1 MRKTRKTAAVVAL
14 YTFLMLGSVSVVRA
28 DQPVTREQISSEQTE
43 TKTDSSAQTTES
55 EATTET
61 TTQTTQAK
69 PTTEATTHTHTAAT
83 THTTAAATHTKK
95 HTAATHTKKQKTKSD
110 QDKKKDKKDKK
121 NKKKDKKSIIP
132 KVYNDHS
139 LEMKDKKETIQGFIY
154 FNQADAAWN
163 DNGYQIKSSGCGLSA
178 MAVCISSLTN
188 KWVTP
193 VDTTVWAYKNG
204 YYSSAGASHEMVPAL
219 AQQPEF
225 LKKCP
230 EIEITTPKRK
240 FLYKIFSVEQAS
252 SQSPAFEYGY
262 KLSSPAYR
270 RQLSILKNNSMYDT
284 GVEPDERERMVTLIT
299 CNSRLDK
306 EIRMAVHGIC
316 HECYGI
322 EKAGPK

>member
-1 MRKTRKTAAVVAL
+1 MDKDNYKTDEFIEKVLENSGEWQGVQTGIPNASTPQLFAYRTDLLPDGLPDTWEEYREVAKEL
-14 YTFLMLGSVSVVRA
+14 TDKDKGMYGISVSATTGQLGGVFDYILWSMGGAWA
-28 DQPVTREQISSEQTE
+28 DEDWNVTIDSQETRDALNHLKEIQDYADPSILSWGTE
-43 TKTDSSAQTTES
+43 ESIKAFLDGNAAICETWPTLGLVQAADDEYYLKHNFRGEEDLFGCIFLEHDIKKNFTDS
-55 EATTET
+55 
-61 TTQTTQAK
+61 
-69 PTTEATTHTHTAAT
+69 H
-83 THTTAAATHTKK
+83 
-95 HTAATHTKKQKTKSD
+95 
-110 QDKKKDKKDKK
+110 
-121 NKKKDKKSIIP
+121 SILYGHNIEGNMMFANLNR
-132 KVYNDHS
+132 Y
-139 LEMKDKKETIQGFIY
+139 E
-154 FNQADAAWN
+154 
-163 DNGYQIKSSGCGLSA
+163 
-178 MAVCISSLTN
+178 
-188 KWVTP
+188 
-193 VDTTVWAYKNG
+193 
-204 YYSSAGASHEMVPAL
+204 
-219 AQQPEF
+219 QPEF

-322 EKAGPK
+322 EKAEPK